1 MRKTAIQQLRDKKR
15 AEIAGAAAAK
25 QKPTTERDLLNIQ
38 FVQDKRTLKSLR
50 GIKLKTAKKRELY
63 PTYAPYI
70 QSVLAADQGGDDE
83 LLMHLFVWTIDIGEF
98 LTAIQIA
105 EYASKHKLSMPENYS
120 RSVGEVLAEQ
130 AAQEYLAGIDIEND
144 LLATIVEMTAELDML
159 DEIRSKLHKAYG
171 RSLARE
177 ERYADA
183 IEHLEK
189 ALEYNPNAGVK
200 QDIARAK
207 KQLDAEKGD
216 EKPED

>member
-50 GIKLKTAKKRELY
+50 GIKFKTAKKRELY
-63 PTYAPYI
+63 PNYAPYI

-105 EYASKHKLSMPENYS
+105 EYASKHQLSMPENYS